1 MMKTVKIS
9 DKGQIAIPQLIR
21 EKMGIYKGDELVL
34 IQLDNKILLEKAE
47 KTEQKV
53 KEDFKDI
60 LKFSEK
66 SLKKIWDN
74 KEDEIW
80 GNYLK

>member
-74 KEDEIW
+74 KEDNIW
-80 GNYLK
+80 SNYLK